1 MERGSTFLARAPP
14 AQALLRSQFGPR
26 AAAWLGTV
34 PSEAG
39 TTIPPDRMLIAL
51 RRRLRLPLPVAQGR
65 CGARGP
71 GCGAAVDVHGDHYA
85 ACPRTGLLARRAKPL
100 ERAWIRVAREAL
112 GPEGQ
117 VVPQQW
123 LVRTPA
129 PGVDPDDRRRLDFV
143 SYGATQLGEALCC
156 DVTLVSPLAR
166 DGRPQP
172 SSTTRD
178 GAALA
183 VAERRKR
190 AAYPELLRRGPQR
203 LCVLACETGG
213 RWNDESLRLTARPFA
228 TCVLLLRSEE
238 LPLRAGTGGG
248 GACSVWLCK
257 TRLLPLCSG
266 RRQSTPPCLA
276 RRRRICRTSCTT
288 RARLCPAACR
298 PAEPLQPAV

>member
-1 MERGSTFLARAPP
+1 
-14 AQALLRSQFGPR
+14 
-26 AAAWLGTV
+26 
-34 PSEAG
+34 
-39 TTIPPDRMLIAL
+39 MLIAL

-65 CGARGP
+65 CGAHGP
-71 GCGAAVDVHGDHYA
+71 GCGAAVDVYGDHYA

-100 ERAWIRVAREAL
+100 ERAWIRVVREAL

-143 SYGATQLGEALCC
+143 AYGATQLGEALCC

-213 RWNDESLRLTARPFA
+213 
-228 TCVLLLRSEE
+228 
-238 LPLRAGTGGG
+238 
-248 GACSVWLCK
+248 
-257 TRLLPLCSG
+257 
-266 RRQSTPPCLA
+266 
-276 RRRRICRTSCTT
+276 
-288 RARLCPAACR
+288 
-298 PAEPLQPAV
+298 